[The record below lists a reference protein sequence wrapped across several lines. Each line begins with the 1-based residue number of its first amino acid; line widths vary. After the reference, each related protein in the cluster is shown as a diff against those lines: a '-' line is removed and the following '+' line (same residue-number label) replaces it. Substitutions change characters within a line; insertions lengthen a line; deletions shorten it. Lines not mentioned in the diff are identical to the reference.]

1 MTSRSPRDPEHA
13 KSALQLNLS
22 GHRSNPL
29 PVWFMRQAGR
39 SLPEYRKL
47 RATAGLLECCLTP
60 ELAVEIS
67 LQPVRRHGVDAAI
80 FFSDITVPLVLAGLP
95 IKIIPNVGPTLENP
109 IRRLEDLRRLRSI
122 SSEDLEPITHAVT
135 MLVRELGTTPLIG
148 FGGAPLTL
156 ASYLIEGGPS
166 KDLPYTKKIMR
177 SEPRLWGGILG
188 WCAEITS
195 AFVQA
200 QVNSGAQALQI
211 FDSWAGKLSADDYRN
226 FAAPFS
232 QKLFSSLENFSGVG
246 QSHVPRLH
254 FGVGTKGI
262 LGDMLSVGATAIG
275 VDSLTTLREASK
287 ILGRKVPLQ
296 GNIDPALLAEPEDV
310 LHSHVR
316 TVLADGKSLSGH
328 VVNLGH
334 GVPPDTDPDVL
345 TKLVDLIHSET
356 A

>member
-1 MTSRSPRDPEHA
+1 
-13 KSALQLNLS
+13 
-22 GHRSNPL
+22 
-29 PVWFMRQAGR
+29 MRQAGR

-95 IKIIPNVGPTLENP
+95 IKIIPNLGPTLEDP
-109 IRRLEDLRRLRSI
+109 IRRLEDLKRLRSI
-122 SSEDLEPITHAVT
+122 SSEDLEPITQAVT

-148 FGGAPLTL
+148 FGGAPFTL

-166 KDLPYTKKIMR
+166 KDLPYTKYIMK
-177 SEPRLWGGILG
+177 SEPRLWEGILG
-188 WCAEITS
+188 WCAEITA

-200 QVNSGAQALQI
+200 QVDSGAQALQI
-211 FDSWAGKLSADDYRN
+211 FDSWAGKLSGDEYRN
-226 FAAPFS
+226 FAAPYS
-232 QKLFSSLENFSGVG
+232 QILFSKLEDVSGVE
-246 QSHVPRLH
+246 QAQVPRLH

-275 VDSLTTLREASK
+275 VDSLTTLGEASK
-287 ILGRKVPLQ
+287 ILGEKVPLQ
-296 GNIDPALLAEPEDV
+296 GNIDPSLLAEPEDV

-316 TVLADGKSLSGH
+316 AVLTDGKSLSGH

-345 TKLVDLIHSET
+345 TKLVDLIHTET